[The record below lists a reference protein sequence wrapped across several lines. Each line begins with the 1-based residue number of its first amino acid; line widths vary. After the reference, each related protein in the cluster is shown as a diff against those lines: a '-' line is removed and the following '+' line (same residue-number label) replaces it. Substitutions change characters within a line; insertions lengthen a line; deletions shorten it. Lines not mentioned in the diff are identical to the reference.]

1 MFYENGW
8 YESLSMTWQKKMHKN
23 TSYTTEG
30 SNREWRAYCKK
41 LSDKKICFWASRNE
55 KDQNDMC

>member
-1 MFYENGW
+1 
-8 YESLSMTWQKKMHKN
+8 MTWQKKMHKN
-23 TSYTTEG
+23 ASYTTEG

-41 LSDKKICFWASRNE
+41 LSDKKTCFWASRNE